1 MTTMNVS
8 IGIAAAIT
16 AYARIHMTEFLQD
29 SSYNVYYTVTDSPI
43 NNEHTSLLHL
53 FICKEND

>member
-1 MTTMNVS
+1 MNKERNQASENTTMNVS

-29 SSYNVYYTVTDSPI
+29 SSYNVY
-43 NNEHTSLLHL
+43 
-53 FICKEND
+53 